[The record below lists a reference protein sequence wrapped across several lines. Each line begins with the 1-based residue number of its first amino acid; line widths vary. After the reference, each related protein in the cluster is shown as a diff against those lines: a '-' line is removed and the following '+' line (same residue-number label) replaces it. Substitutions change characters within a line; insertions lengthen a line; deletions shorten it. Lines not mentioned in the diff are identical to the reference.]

1 MEKIPHFIQKVREEF
16 IFTDIN
22 GETWEEVL
30 RDTASRLLA
39 AGAVMESYGDALVDR
54 EREYPTGLPIGRVN
68 LALPHTYPQHVREH
82 AVAIAVPARPV
93 LFRSMDDPEALVE
106 VSLLVCPLLDKM
118 EENIQLL
125 PSMMKYFA
133 NEETIAGLAAAGS
146 AQAIFK
152 MLQQGLTV
160 A

>member
-1 MEKIPHFIQKVREEF
+1 MEKRIHFLQKIRKEL
-16 IFTDIN
+16 IFTGIK

-30 RDTASRLLA
+30 RGTASRLLA
-39 AGAVMESYGDALVDR
+39 AGAVKEGYADAVVER

-82 AVAIAVPARPV
+82 AVAIAVPAHPV
-93 LFRSMDDPEALVE
+93 LFQSMDDPDAMVE

-125 PSMMKYFA
+125 PSLMKYFA
-133 NEETIAGLAAAGS
+133 NEEIIAELAAAGS
-146 AQAIFK
+146 AQAVFRK
-152 MLQQGLTV
+152 LQQG
-160 A
+160 AAIA

>member
-1 MEKIPHFIQKVREEF
+1 M
-16 IFTDIN
+16 
-22 GETWEEVL
+22 
-30 RDTASRLLA
+30 
-39 AGAVMESYGDALVDR
+39 DR